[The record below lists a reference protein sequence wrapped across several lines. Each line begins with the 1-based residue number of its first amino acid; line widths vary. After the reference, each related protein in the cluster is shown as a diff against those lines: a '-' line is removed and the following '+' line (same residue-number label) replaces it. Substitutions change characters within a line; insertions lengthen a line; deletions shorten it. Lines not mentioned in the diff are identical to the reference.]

1 MKIILCGKGGSGK
14 STVSA
19 LLAKCFTKRGGSVL
33 VIDTDESNFG
43 LHRQLGVELPQ
54 DFTKYFGGK
63 EAVLNKIMQAMPNME
78 ALTFFNREWSI
89 DDIPREYYS
98 EKDGVKLIA
107 IGKIEEAGEG
117 CACPMGILAKQL
129 IDTLRLGPND
139 VVITDTEAG
148 VEHFGRSVEQSV
160 DVILMVVDPSYE
172 SIKLSEKVLEMSDS
186 VGKPVYFVLNKVDAV
201 SEQFMRETIGDR
213 CRIITAVPMD
223 SKLSQAGLKGEE
235 IMTESIE
242 AEQICYFLSTA
253 LRNCI

>member
-19 LLAKCFTKRGGSVL
+19 LLAKYFTKRGGTVL

-63 EAVLNKIMQAMPNME
+63 EAVLNKIMQSMPNMD
-78 ALTFFNREWSI
+78 ALTFFDKEWNIS
-89 DDIPREYYS
+89 DIPREYYS
-98 EKDGVKLIA
+98 EKDGIKLIA

-129 IDTLRLGPND
+129 IDILRLGPND
-139 VVITDTEAG
+139 VIITDTEAG
-148 VEHFGRSVEQSV
+148 IEHFGRSVEKSV

-186 VGKPVYFVLNKVDAV
+186 VGKPVYFVLNKVDAA
-201 SEQFMRETIGDR
+201 SEKFMRETIGDR
-213 CRIITAVPMD
+213 CRIIAAVPMD
-223 SKLSQAGLKGEE
+223 GKLSQAGLKGEE
-235 IMTESIE
+235 IMTESSE
-242 AEQICYFLSTA
+242 VEQLCRFLIDN
-253 LRNCI
+253 LQH